1 MEDLFCGKVGEV
13 RMSDRNRLCIK
24 REFCNDDCMTCT
36 KAVKV
41 ELMSEIING
50 KVITRPNG
58 IHNGIHRDKGSLT
71 KGRKNRFGLK
81 TPQTLPNYPVSGGD
95 FGKV

>member
-1 MEDLFCGKVGEV
+1 MAALAQLICLKIVREKNLFQMKKGGEV
-13 RMSDRNRLCIK
+13 GMSERNRLCIK

-41 ELMSEIING
+41 ELMSEIVNG

-58 IHNGIHRDKGSLT
+58 IHKD
-71 KGRKNRFGLK
+71 KGRKVKRK
-81 TPQTLPNYPVSGGD
+81 
-95 FGKV
+95 

>member
-1 MEDLFCGKVGEV
+1 MLMDGNGKVGEV
-13 RMSDRNRLCIK
+13 GMSERNRLCIK

-41 ELMSEIING
+41 ELMSEIVNG

-58 IHNGIHRDKGSLT
+58 IHRDKG
-71 KGRKNRFGLK
+71 RKAKRK
-81 TPQTLPNYPVSGGD
+81 
-95 FGKV
+95 